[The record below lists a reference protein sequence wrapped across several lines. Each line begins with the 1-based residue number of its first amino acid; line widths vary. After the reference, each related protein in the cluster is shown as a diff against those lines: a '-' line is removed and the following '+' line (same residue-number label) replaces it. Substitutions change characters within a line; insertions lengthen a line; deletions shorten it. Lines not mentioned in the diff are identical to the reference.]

1 MTDPVPQRIGDT
13 DRDQAADALREH
25 LAQGRI
31 SQDEFD
37 ERMSV
42 ALSAKT
48 AADLEPLFADLPEP
62 RPAAL
67 KGVEPMSTP
76 WPAYNPPPP
85 AVPAP
90 RPAAEVPAVNSNWAT
105 GLMVA
110 ATVAWPAWLI
120 LSFAFSWRL
129 WWLVWIPITISVL
142 AGKFRSQTGQ

>member
-1 MTDPVPQRIGDT
+1 MTEPVPQRIGDT

-76 WPAYNPPPP
+76 WPAYNPP
-85 AVPAP
+85 ATP
-90 RPAAEVPAVNSNWAT
+90 RFPRRDPRRRCRRSAAT
-105 GLMVA
+105 G
-110 ATVAWPAWLI
+110 
-120 LSFAFSWRL
+120 RQ
-129 WWLVWIPITISVL
+129 
-142 AGKFRSQTGQ
+142 G